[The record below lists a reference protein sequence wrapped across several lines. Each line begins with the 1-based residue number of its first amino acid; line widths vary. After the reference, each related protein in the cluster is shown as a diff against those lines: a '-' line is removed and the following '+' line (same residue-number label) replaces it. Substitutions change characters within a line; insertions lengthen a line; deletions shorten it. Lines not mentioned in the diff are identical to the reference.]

1 MKKIFLAL
9 ILFFNFSF
17 ALAVEELQEA
27 PILLEGDFEKPVLL
41 EPEDIE
47 KPKSPLTLKGLVEK
61 DYDLNSTDGFLRE
74 HLTYKYKKG
83 ILDSTSLQ
91 FRMKGNFDQSFSG
104 DGSKYNVNQ
113 VIVGAEGYFKGKKEL
128 YNVLFDFIPHGNEN
142 YLQQMVLDAWVGT
155 KRIPNHLLMFGSS
168 RLNVGME
175 GGNSTFLL
183 PFATRSQS
191 ARTIGNARKTGVR
204 LQGDY
209 KYIDYDLGGYSSDQK
224 YHEFMPGVEGD
235 LWVNLKPLANVKDK
249 YGDLKLGGGIQAGE
263 RNSTDY
269 FTAST
274 AIRYDYKKMWF
285 MAEYQNA
292 DGSNGGDGLVNKK
305 RDGYNLTLAYRPT
318 KKLEFLL
325 RYDDFDYDKKIK
337 DTNQKEYTA
346 GMNYYILGQGL
357 RLIFN
362 YVFCQSDIVKD
373 SHKLIFGTQI
383 IL

>member
-1 MKKIFLAL
+1 
-9 ILFFNFSF
+9 
-17 ALAVEELQEA
+17 
-27 PILLEGDFEKPVLL
+27 
-41 EPEDIE
+41 
-47 KPKSPLTLKGLVEK
+47 
-61 DYDLNSTDGFLRE
+61 
-74 HLTYKYKKG
+74 
-83 ILDSTSLQ
+83 
-91 FRMKGNFDQSFSG
+91 
-104 DGSKYNVNQ
+104 
-113 VIVGAEGYFKGKKEL
+113 
-128 YNVLFDFIPHGNEN
+128 
-142 YLQQMVLDAWVGT
+142 
-155 KRIPNHLLMFGSS
+155 
-168 RLNVGME
+168 
-175 GGNSTFLL
+175 
-183 PFATRSQS
+183 
-191 ARTIGNARKTGVR
+191 
-204 LQGDY
+204 
-209 KYIDYDLGGYSSDQK
+209 
-224 YHEFMPGVEGD
+224 MPGVEGD

-269 FTAST
+269 FTTST

>member
-1 MKKIFLAL
+1 M
-9 ILFFNFSF
+9 
-17 ALAVEELQEA
+17 
-27 PILLEGDFEKPVLL
+27 
-41 EPEDIE
+41 
-47 KPKSPLTLKGLVEK
+47 
-61 DYDLNSTDGFLRE
+61 
-74 HLTYKYKKG
+74 
-83 ILDSTSLQ
+83 DSTSLQ
-91 FRMKGNFDQSFSG
+91 FRLKGNFEQGFSG
-104 DGSKYNVNQ
+104 DGSKFNLNQ
-113 VIVGAEGYFKGKKEL
+113 AIFGAEGYFKGKKEL

-168 RLNVGME
+168 RLNVGLE

-224 YHEFMPGVEGD
+224 YHEFMPGFESD
-235 LWVNLKPLANVKDK
+235 LWVNLKPLANVKEK

-263 RNSTDY
+263 RNSVDY
-269 FTAST
+269 FTTST
-274 AIRYDYKKMWF
+274 ALRYDYKKMWL